1 MSECSTKLRE
11 QVWDLGR
18 CSGCGGCVGV
28 CPADSLYFDVGEMH
42 PRFVGY
48 CKQETDDVS
57 CNACNEVCPRLTETK
72 ALVGSV
78 LQAVAAKRAVPISQQ
93 QSGGAVTYVL
103 AQALDAGQLDGV
115 ITMSVDRWSQTPIA
129 VLATSSGQLIE
140 SAGSRYNWN
149 APLLSVLKEANR
161 WRLSR
166 IAIVGTPCIVSA
178 ARLIAESAHDLVV
191 PYGKMI
197 RLIVGLFCTES
208 FDHVAFIRT
217 LADKGI
223 STGDITG
230 MDVKGALVVTLREG
244 DQQKLPLAEF
254 EDAIRPG
261 CHVCDDFSAGDADI
275 SAGSVGTP
283 GGWTTLLIRTK
294 AGEQFVQD
302 AVLSGGLVVE
312 ENVDMEVV
320 GKYEKEKRARG

>member
-1 MSECSTKLRE
+1 MSECSTRLRE

-18 CSGCGGCVGV
+18 CSGCGGCVGI
-28 CPADSLYFDVGEMH
+28 CPADALYFDIGEMH
-42 PRFVGY
+42 PRFSGY
-48 CKQETDDVS
+48 CKQETDGVS
-57 CNACNEVCPRLTETK
+57 CNACNEVCPRLAET
-72 ALVGSV
+72 AAPVGSV
-78 LQAVAAKRAVPISQQ
+78 LRVVAAKREVPISQQ
-93 QSGGAVTYVL
+93 QSGGAVTYIL
-103 AQALDAGQLDGV
+103 AQALDAGLLDGV
-115 ITMSVDRWSQTPIA
+115 ITMSVDRFSQAPIA
-129 VLATSSGQLIE
+129 VLNTSSGQLIE

-166 IAIVGTPCIVSA
+166 IAVVGTPCIVSA
-178 ARLIAESAHDLVV
+178 ARMIAESSHDLVV

-208 FDHVAFIRT
+208 FDHMAFIQT
-217 LADKGI
+217 LAEKGI

-230 MDVKGALVVTLREG
+230 MDVKGALVVTLRG
-244 DQQKLPLAEF
+244 GVQQKLPLAEF
-254 EDAIRPG
+254 EEAIRPG

-275 SAGSVGTP
+275 SAGSVGTA

-294 AGEQFVQD
+294 TGEQFLQD
-302 AVLSGGLVVE
+302 AVLGKGLLIE

-320 GKYEKEKRARG
+320 GKFEKEKKERS

>member
-1 MSECSTKLRE
+1 MSECSTRLRE

-28 CPADSLYFDVGEMH
+28 CPADALYFDAGEMH
-42 PRFVGY
+42 PRFCGY
-48 CKQETDDVS
+48 CKQETDGVS
-57 CNACNEVCPRLTETK
+57 CNACNEVCPRLAEIKTS
-72 ALVGSV
+72 VGSV

-93 QSGGAVTYVL
+93 QSGGAVTYLL
-103 AQALDAGQLDGV
+103 AQALDAGLLDGV
-115 ITMSVDRWSQTPIA
+115 ITMSVDRFSQAPLA
-129 VLATSSGQLIE
+129 VLVTSSGQLM
-140 SAGSRYNWN
+140 STAGSRYNWN

-161 WRLSR
+161 WRLSQV
-166 IAIVGTPCIVSA
+166 AVVGTPCIVSA
-178 ARLIAESAHDLVV
+178 ARLIAASSHDLVI

-208 FDHVAFIRT
+208 FDHMAFIRA
-217 LADKGI
+217 LANKGI

-230 MDVKGALVVTLREG
+230 MDVKGALVVTFREG
-244 DQQKLPLAEF
+244 DQQKLPLADF

-302 AVLSGGLVVE
+302 AVLHEGLVIE

-320 GKYEKEKRARG
+320 GKFEKEKMGRV